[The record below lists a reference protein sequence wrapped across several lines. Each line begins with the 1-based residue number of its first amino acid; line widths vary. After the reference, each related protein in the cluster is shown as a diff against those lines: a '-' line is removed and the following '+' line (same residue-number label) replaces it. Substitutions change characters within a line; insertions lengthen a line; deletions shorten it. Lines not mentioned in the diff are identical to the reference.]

1 MHTVFSLD
9 KEIQTDARRNVEI
22 PEVMKLTGHFSHS
35 IYMYSIGLT
44 PEILLQVLQED
55 YKPLDLN
62 KQFMLGYISQESV
75 IHPLCS
81 NRKCINP
88 LSTTN
93 SPSNPLPTTKC
104 NTYTGTPTLHVR
116 SQNHNLSTEMKSITK
131 SASVEYLSSSH
142 TNSMGP
148 SYEYS
153 CNKITGL
160 SKWNSED
167 VIKRYTNIA
176 VDVEFT
182 DLLNPSGNICNISL
196 SDTVEPTSNPDPPVD
211 VVLVY
216 PGENQNKGMG
226 CVSECDRACV
236 TSSVEP
242 VTHPSTVTSVPDGFS
257 NASMSSSV
265 AGSVPTISNDKALTQ
280 VVSEQQ
286 NVSTET
292 SDDSHFEIITD
303 PAPVNERELQ
313 ALRID
318 VNNCATLSQT
328 KLSAVHKDHFIVETD
343 TILVD
348 GRGPHLTKDIMCRNG
363 ANHCGSTSSGGLSGR
378 LVDYTGYIELEAP
391 L

>member
-1 MHTVFSLD
+1 
-9 KEIQTDARRNVEI
+9 
-22 PEVMKLTGHFSHS
+22 
-35 IYMYSIGLT
+35 
-44 PEILLQVLQED
+44 
-55 YKPLDLN
+55 
-62 KQFMLGYISQESV
+62 
-75 IHPLCS
+75 
-81 NRKCINP
+81 
-88 LSTTN
+88 
-93 SPSNPLPTTKC
+93 
-104 NTYTGTPTLHVR
+104 
-116 SQNHNLSTEMKSITK
+116 MKSITK

-142 TNSMGP
+142 TNSMGA

-160 SKWNSED
+160 TKWNSED

-182 DLLNPSGNICNISL
+182 DLLNASGNICNVSL
-196 SDTVEPTSNPDPPVD
+196 SGTVEPTSNPDPPID
-211 VVLVY
+211 VVVVS

-236 TSSVEP
+236 TLSVEP
-242 VTHPSTVTSVPDGFS
+242 VTHPSTVTSVPDGVS
-257 NASMSSSV
+257 NASMSSLV
-265 AGSVPTISNDKALTQ
+265 AGSVPTISNDKTLTQ
-280 VVSEQQ
+280 VVSKQQ

-292 SDDSHFEIITD
+292 SDDSHFEVITD

-313 ALRID
+313 VLRVD

-348 GRGPHLTKDIMCRNG
+348 GRCPHLTKDMCRNG
-363 ANHCGSTSSGGLSGR
+363 ANHCGSTSSEGLSGR

>member
-1 MHTVFSLD
+1 
-9 KEIQTDARRNVEI
+9 
-22 PEVMKLTGHFSHS
+22 
-35 IYMYSIGLT
+35 
-44 PEILLQVLQED
+44 
-55 YKPLDLN
+55 
-62 KQFMLGYISQESV
+62 
-75 IHPLCS
+75 
-81 NRKCINP
+81 
-88 LSTTN
+88 
-93 SPSNPLPTTKC
+93 
-104 NTYTGTPTLHVR
+104 
-116 SQNHNLSTEMKSITK
+116 MKSITK

-160 SKWNSED
+160 TKWNSED
-167 VIKRYTNIA
+167 VIKRYASIA
-176 VDVEFT
+176 VNVEFT
-182 DLLNPSGNICNISL
+182 DLLNASGNICNVSL
-196 SDTVEPTSNPDPPVD
+196 SGTVEPTSNPDPPID
-211 VVLVY
+211 VKLVS

-226 CVSECDRACV
+226 CVSKCDRACV

-242 VTHPSTVTSVPDGFS
+242 VTHPSTVTSVPDGVS

-265 AGSVPTISNDKALTQ
+265 AGSVPTISNHNTLTQ
-280 VVSEQQ
+280 VVLKQQ

-292 SDDSHFEIITD
+292 SNDSHFEVITD

-348 GRGPHLTKDIMCRNG
+348 GRGRHLTKDIMCRNG
-363 ANHCGSTSSGGLSGR
+363 ANHCASTSSGGLSGK

>member
-9 KEIQTDARRNVEI
+9 KEIQTDARRNVE
-22 PEVMKLTGHFSHS
+22 VMKLPGHFSHA

-62 KQFMLGYISQESV
+62 KQFMLGYISEESV

-81 NRKCINP
+81 NRKCLNP

-116 SQNHNLSTEMKSITK
+116 SQNHNLSTEIKSITK
-131 SASVEYLSSSH
+131 SASVEYLSISH
-142 TNSMGP
+142 TNSMGL

-160 SKWNSED
+160 TKWNSED
-167 VIKRYTNIA
+167 VIKRYANIA
-176 VDVEFT
+176 VNVEFT
-182 DLLNPSGNICNISL
+182 DLLNASGNTCKVSL
-196 SDTVEPTSNPDPPVD
+196 SGTVEPTSKPDPPID
-211 VVLVY
+211 VVLVS
-216 PGENQNKGMG
+216 PGENQNKGME
-226 CVSECDRACV
+226 CASECDRACV

-242 VTHPSTVTSVPDGFS
+242 VTHPSTVTSVPDGVS

-265 AGSVPTISNDKALTQ
+265 AGSFPTISNDKTLTQ

-292 SDDSHFEIITD
+292 SGDSHFEVITD

-313 ALRID
+313 AFHVD

-363 ANHCGSTSSGGLSGR
+363 ANHCGSTSSGGLSGS
-378 LVDYTGYIELEAP
+378 YTGYIELEAP